1 MPNAKVKNAWSF
13 TFHIYTHGHE
23 MELKYK
29 YCQLYNQIALLVEKL
44 NDGCR
49 MDNIGRA
56 AKSYKDYDFYIA
68 EDVEK
73 DLREK
78 AKIWRHNAVERRM
91 GICN

>member
-1 MPNAKVKNAWSF
+1 M
-13 TFHIYTHGHE
+13 G
-23 MELKYK
+23 
-29 YCQLYNQIALLVEKL
+29 
-44 NDGCR
+44 GCR

-56 AKSYKDYDFYIA
+56 AKTYKDYDFNIA

-78 AKIWRHNAVERRM
+78 AKRWRHTAVERRM